1 MFSPMLLSRP
11 QVPVNTSPSKSWEAV
26 PRPVGL
32 AVPVARPLAA
42 RPEERLAAL
51 A

>member
-11 QVPVNTSPSKSWEAV
+11 QVPVNTAPTKSWETV
-26 PRPVGL
+26 PRPVNVAAPVRTL
-32 AVPVARPLAA
+32 AT
-42 RPEERLAAL
+42 RPEERTVAL